1 MHASVDPDLRYSNFF
16 WVFPERHVFMAVGW
30 HGQLIAVFPDLD
42 IVAVVTAHKFVR
54 FGDVIDR
61 VSAAVKSESV
71 LPPNPN
77 AAELLEKAIKDASVE
92 KPTAVGP
99 PSAIAA
105 AVSGKTYKL
114 HENDLGLKALAVFLT
129 DVHPHFEYA
138 ISSVVYDTP
147 IGLDGLYRKGSPVLS
162 GNNPGHI
169 LASKGNWLNG
179 QTFEIDTQDL
189 GYGGEK
195 KLLLSFSGKS
205 LNVHITS
212 EHGQEWSLDG
222 EHGE

>member
-1 MHASVDPDLRYSNFF
+1 MGAWTLTMLPRDMAKIGYLYLRHGEWDGRQLLPSGWAEVLNHATVNMHASFDPGLRYSNFF
-16 WVFPERHVFMAVGW
+16 WVFPEHRVYMAVGW
-30 HGQLIAVFPDLD
+30 HGQLIAVFPDVD

-92 KPTAVGP
+92 KPIAVGP

-114 HENDLGLKALAVFLT
+114 HENDLGL
-129 DVHPHFEYA
+129 
-138 ISSVVYDTP
+138 
-147 IGLDGLYRKGSPVLS
+147 
-162 GNNPGHI
+162 
-169 LASKGNWLNG
+169 
-179 QTFEIDTQDL
+179 
-189 GYGGEK
+189 
-195 KLLLSFSGKS
+195 
-205 LNVHITS
+205 
-212 EHGQEWSLDG
+212 
-222 EHGE
+222 